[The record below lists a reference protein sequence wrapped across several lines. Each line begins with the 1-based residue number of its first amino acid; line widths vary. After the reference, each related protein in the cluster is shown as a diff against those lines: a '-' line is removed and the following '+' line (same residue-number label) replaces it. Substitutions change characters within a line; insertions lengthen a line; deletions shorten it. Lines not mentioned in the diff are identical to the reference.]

1 VSLTVPRRCDAG
13 NDRLREGRIDEAVEL
28 YTRAIDANPS
38 GSQAHVLFANRAA
51 ALTRIGK
58 HAEAL
63 EDGRCANV
71 CIKGDGGGAFK

>member
-1 VSLTVPRRCDAG
+1 M
-13 NDRLREGRIDEAVEL
+13 EL
-28 YTRAIDANPS
+28 YTRAIDASPS

-63 EDGRCANV
+63 EDGRCVWV
-71 CIKGDGGGAFK
+71 CMLYGGSRGVS